1 MNKNIV
7 IIGNGFDLAVGLP
20 TSYAQFVNNK
30 KYWPI
35 ILENAMNHAEDSL
48 YNYILKFTE
57 ANKDTLGKVKW
68 VDLEELLLR
77 YALSKKDNS
86 IFWLSKNSI
95 LKDDIETYE
104 LIKQKFL
111 AYLIEE
117 VNPLI
122 GEVNSRQAVVKKVF
136 KAIFDSCMF
145 QTVYSF
151 NYTPSKDILKE
162 TFNIDVEVK
171 HIHGFARSYSNSIIL
186 GINDTI
192 DIPEEYYFLQKTM
205 DPAFKSHSLADDL
218 MDADEIVLFGLSLG
232 EADLMYFG
240 EFFATLVKNYIP
252 GKTKKKH
259 IYIFTYD
266 RNSKASILKNIKKYA
281 QVSGGSLFS
290 AIDLNIYSQEPDWEL
305 PCNGEFLYEKFFQ
318 HMQEITRIPMD
329 ISVHTIPLKSKLSW

>member
-1 MNKNIV
+1 MSTTKNIV

-35 ILENAMNHAEDSL
+35 TSENATNHAEDSL

-57 ANKDTLGKVKW
+57 ENKDTLGKVKW
-68 VDLEELLLR
+68 VDLEELLLK
-77 YALSKKDNS
+77 YAISKKDNP
-86 IFWLSKNSI
+86 IFLLSNNSI
-95 LKDDIETYE
+95 IEDDLETYQ

-111 AYLIEE
+111 AYLIEI
-117 VNPLI
+117 VNPRI
-122 GEVNSRQAVVKKVF
+122 GEVSTKQAVVRRVF
-136 KAIFDSCMF
+136 KAIYDSCVF
-145 QTVYSF
+145 SKVYSF
-151 NYTPSKDILKE
+151 NYTPTKDILKE
-162 TFNIDVEVK
+162 TFNIDFEVK
-171 HIHGFARSYSNSIIL
+171 HIHGLARSYSNSIIL

-218 MDADEIVLFGLSLG
+218 MDAEEIVLFGLSLG

-240 EFFATLVKNYIP
+240 DFFATLVKNYIP
-252 GKTKKKH
+252 GKTKKKR

-266 RNSKASILKNIKKYA
+266 QNSKASILTNIKKYA
-281 QVSGGSLFS
+281 RVSGGSLFS
-290 AIDLNIYSQEPDWEL
+290 AIDLNIYSQDPDWEL

-318 HMQEITRIPMD
+318 HMQEITSIPMD
-329 ISVHTIPLKSKLSW
+329 FSVHTIL